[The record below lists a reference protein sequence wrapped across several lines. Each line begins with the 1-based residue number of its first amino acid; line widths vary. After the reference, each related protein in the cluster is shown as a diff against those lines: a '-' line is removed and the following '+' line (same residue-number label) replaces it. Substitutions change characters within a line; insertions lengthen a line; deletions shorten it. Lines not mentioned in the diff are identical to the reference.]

1 MLPFLMAIQVK
12 KPLRHFVDLS
22 LAFSPHPLTG
32 DITVLRDYRAINA
45 SIKNCIMIA
54 VEEKPFNTTF
64 GSQILQLMFEMVD
77 GSTASMLEEEI
88 RRSINYNEPRVNLE
102 DVIVDPKP
110 EQNEFKV
117 EVKYLIVGYEEVN
130 SFTHILTQTR

>member
-1 MLPFLMAIQVK
+1 MAIQVNK
-12 KPLRHFVDLS
+12 SLKEFVDLS
-22 LAFSPHPLTG
+22 LSFSPHPLTG
-32 DITVLRDYRAINA
+32 DITVLRDHRAINA
-45 SIKNCIMIA
+45 ALKNCIMIA

-102 DVIVDPKP
+102 DVIVDPRP
-110 EQNEFKV
+110 ELNEFKV
-117 EVKYLIVGYEEVN
+117 EIKYLIVGYEEVIT
-130 SFTHILTQTR
+130 FTHILSPTR

>member
-1 MLPFLMAIQVK
+1 MLPFFMAIQVK

-88 RRSINYNEPRVNLE
+88 RRSINYNEPRVDLE

-117 EVKYLIVGYEEVN
+117 EVKYLIVGYEEVIT
-130 SFTHILTQTR
+130 FTHILTQTR

>member
-1 MLPFLMAIQVK
+1 MLPFFMAIQVK

>member
-1 MLPFLMAIQVK
+1 MPPFFMAIKVTKLLKQ
-12 KPLRHFVDLS
+12 FVDIS

-32 DITVLRDYRAINA
+32 DITVLKDDRAINA
-45 SIKNCIMIA
+45 SLKNCIMIA

-64 GSQILQLMFEMVD
+64 GSQILQLMFELID

-102 DVIVDPKP
+102 DVIVDARP

-117 EVKYLIVGYEEVN
+117 EIKYLIVGYEEIIT
-130 SFTHILTQTR
+130 FTHILTPTR

>member
-1 MLPFLMAIQVK
+1 MPPFFMAITVT
-12 KPLRHFVDLS
+12 KPFKEFVDIS

-45 SIKNCIMIA
+45 SLKNCIMIA

-88 RRSINYNEPRVNLE
+88 TRSISYNEPRVNLE
-102 DVIVDPKP
+102 DVMVQPKP
-110 EQNEFKV
+110 EQNEFKI
-117 EVKYLIVGYEEVN
+117 EIKYLIVGYEEVL

>member
-1 MLPFLMAIQVK
+1 MLPFFMAIQVK

-102 DVIVDPKP
+102 SVIVDPKP

-117 EVKYLIVGYEEVN
+117 EVKYLIVGYEEVIT
-130 SFTHILTQTR
+130 FTHILTQTR

>member
-1 MLPFLMAIQVK
+1 MAIQVK
-12 KPLRHFVDLS
+12 KPLRHFADLS

-45 SIKNCIMIA
+45 ALKNCIMIA

-88 RRSINYNEPRVNLE
+88 SRSINYNEPRVQLE
-102 DVIVDPKP
+102 DVIVDARP

-117 EVKYLIVGYEEVN
+117 EIKYLIVGYEEVN
-130 SFTHILTQTR
+130 TFTHILTQTR

>member
-1 MLPFLMAIQVK
+1 MLPFFMAIQVK

-117 EVKYLIVGYEEVN
+117 EVKYLIVGYEEVIT
-130 SFTHILTQTR
+130 FTHILTQTR

>member
-1 MLPFLMAIQVK
+1 MLPFFMAIQVK

-88 RRSINYNEPRVNLE
+88 SRSINYNEPRVNLE
-102 DVIVDPKP
+102 SVIVDPKP

-117 EVKYLIVGYEEVN
+117 EVKYLIVGYEEVIT
-130 SFTHILTQTR
+130 FTHILTQTR

>member
-88 RRSINYNEPRVNLE
+88 SRSINYNEPRVNLE
-102 DVIVDPKP
+102 SVIVDPKP

-117 EVKYLIVGYEEVN
+117 EVKYLIVGYEEVIT
-130 SFTHILTQTR
+130 FTHILTQTR

>member
-1 MLPFLMAIQVK
+1 MPPFFMAITVT
-12 KPLRHFVDLS
+12 KPFKEFVDIS

-45 SIKNCIMIA
+45 SLKNCIMIA

-88 RRSINYNEPRVNLE
+88 TRSISYNEPRVNLE
-102 DVIVDPKP
+102 DVIVQPKP
-110 EQNEFKV
+110 EQNEFKI
-117 EVKYLIVGYEEVN
+117 EIKYLIVGYEEVL